1 MTLDRIINRGGLF
14 LVTLMVLGTSP
25 LMAGTVGTTTADILK
40 INQGARPAAMAGAY
54 TALGDDA
61 YAVNYNPAGLVGV
74 KVPQLI
80 VLHSDHLAY
89 IGYEY
94 FTFALP
100 WKTSRTIATNLTYR
114 HTGTIDN
121 PPLPGEPDNPPVTAS
136 DLLASLSLAQNF
148 KDQFSVG
155 LTLKYLQSTLAEYTA
170 SAFAADLGVK
180 MMKLPYNLKA
190 GLAVQNLGT
199 SMDFVKNDLSNVK
212 DPLPMFIR
220 LGLGWGTKINKRKDL
235 NFGVDVFKPSDQPM
249 KMAVGAEF
257 WLFEKLFAVRG
268 GMKREQ
274 ISKDPGNL
282 FHNYT
287 LGFSLTRAFEGSD
300 FTLDFA
306 YNPAAFELTIEDTY
320 FVALNIR
327 FNRLKI
333 M

>member
-1 MTLDRIINRGGLF
+1 MTFDKFMRSALLLPVLCAGLA
-14 LVTLMVLGTSP
+14 VQVS
-25 LMAGTVGTTTADILK
+25 AGTVGTTTADILK

-54 TALGDDA
+54 TAIGDDA
-61 YAVNYNPAGLVGV
+61 YSVNYNPAGIVGV
-74 KVPQLI
+74 RAPQLV

-89 IGYEY
+89 IAYEY

-100 WKTSRTIATNLTYR
+100 WGTKRALAANLTYR

-121 PPLPGEPDNPPVTAS
+121 PPLPGEPDNPPVSAS
-136 DLLASLSLAQNF
+136 DTLFTVSAAQNF
-148 KDQFSVG
+148 NDKFAVG
-155 LTLKYLQSTLAEYTA
+155 LTGKYLGSNLAEYKA
-170 SAFAADLGVK
+170 SAFCVDLGFK
-180 MMKLPYNLKA
+180 MLKLPYNIKG

-199 SMDFVKNDLSNVK
+199 SMDFVKNDLENVK

-220 LGLGWGTKINKRKDL
+220 AGVGWGTFINKRKEL
-235 NFGVDVFKPSDQPM
+235 NVGLEFFKPSDQPP
-249 KMAVGAEF
+249 KMALGGEF
-257 WLFEKLFAVRG
+257 WLFEKLFAVRA

-287 LGFSLTRAFEGSD
+287 LGFTLTRAFEGSD
-300 FTLDFA
+300 FSLDFA

-327 FNRLKI
+327 FNRLHI
-333 M
+333 L